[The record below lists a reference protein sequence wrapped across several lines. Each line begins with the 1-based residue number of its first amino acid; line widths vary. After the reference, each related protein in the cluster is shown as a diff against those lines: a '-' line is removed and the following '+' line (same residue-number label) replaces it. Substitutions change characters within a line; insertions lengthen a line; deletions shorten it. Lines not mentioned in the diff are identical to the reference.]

1 MNLSQ
6 LRFGST
12 RPASS
17 SDPLGVAPRHRSD
30 MPSWGPALSRRRFLR
45 SAAGAAGLVLGSNLL
60 LQAKGDGSFEPTPIP
75 GGNYF
80 LGFPGPL
87 FHVFAPGLGSFPVD
101 QEPSTI
107 TNFNGF
113 VGLAYIS
120 GMVTETNMSTGAKR
134 RLPFLTSD
142 MRFMKGV
149 FRDTEGQV
157 RQGTFALV

>member
-12 RPASS
+12 RPGSS
-17 SDPLGVAPRHRSD
+17 SGALGAPPRHRSD
-30 MPSWGPALSRRRFLR
+30 MPGGGQALSRRRFLR
-45 SAAGAAGLVLGSNLL
+45 SAAGTAGLLLGSNLL
-60 LQAKGDGSFEPTPIP
+60 AQAKDDDSFEPTPIP

-80 LGFPGPL
+80 LGPGPL
-87 FHVFAPGLGSFPVD
+87 FHVFAPGLGSFPVN
-101 QEPSTI
+101 QEPITI

-120 GMVTETNMSTGAKR
+120 GRVTETNVRTGATR
-134 RLPFLTSD
+134 RLPFLSSD
-142 MRFMKGV
+142 MRFMRGV
-149 FRDTEGQV
+149 FRDTTGHV